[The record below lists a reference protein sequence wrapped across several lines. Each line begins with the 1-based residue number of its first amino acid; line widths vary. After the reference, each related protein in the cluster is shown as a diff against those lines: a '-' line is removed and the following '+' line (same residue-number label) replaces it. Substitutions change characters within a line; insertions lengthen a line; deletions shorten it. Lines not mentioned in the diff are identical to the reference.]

1 MRTPEFYEK
10 QDIKTFLDKIGPD
23 RCWYFLPRMSGY
35 GKNGVPDI
43 FGSLC
48 GAAFGIE
55 VKRPGK
61 NPTAIQKKRM
71 AEIARTNGL
80 AIAGTAEVVIQAL
93 RDWLAV
99 RGIVV

>member
-10 QDIKTFLDKIGPD
+10 AAICEFLDKLGPE
-23 RCWYFLPRMSGY
+23 RCWYFKPYMSGF
-35 GKNGVPDI
+35 GKSGIPDI
-43 FGSLC
+43 FGSLL

-80 AIAGTAEVVIQAL
+80 AIAGTAEVVIEQL
-93 RDWLAV
+93 RAWLAV
-99 RGIVV
+99 RGVVV